1 MDSGCTK
8 VRYIH
13 RERLRLAAF
22 RRCQYHTHA
31 YRMLLK
37 TDDDHTNA
45 GASRAASEVLGN
57 AQHRGTRVRA
67 S

>member
-1 MDSGCTK
+1 
-8 VRYIH
+8 
-13 RERLRLAAF
+13 
-22 RRCQYHTHA
+22 
-31 YRMLLK
+31 MLLK

-67 S
+67 SWASIIPLIIQNMCLLIH